1 MRFQNLGGGLS
12 ISGQFVQ
19 CGKQDL
25 EGQGQ
30 SVNLHWRELI
40 VELDHR
46 DIG

>member
-25 EGQGQ
+25 DGTRPKCEPALERAHSGT
-30 SVNLHWRELI
+30 
-40 VELDHR
+40 
-46 DIG
+46 